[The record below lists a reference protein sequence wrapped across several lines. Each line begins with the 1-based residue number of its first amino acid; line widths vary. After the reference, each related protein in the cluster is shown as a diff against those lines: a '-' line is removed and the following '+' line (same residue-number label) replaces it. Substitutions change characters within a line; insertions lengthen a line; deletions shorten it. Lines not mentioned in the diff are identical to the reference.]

1 MAGGEDARKRRRGC
15 AMAQQFPTSQAAL
28 GDYVEWQQQQQA
40 PMHAFPGT
48 SRPPAHMSLA
58 ALVTAHGAH
67 ARPAAPGLTMQDLL
81 QLAMSSGGAGSPG
94 AVHAQAFAGLP
105 RQPGCELPFPISATF
120 AAAARNPV
128 AVSTLQG
135 VHDGPTFLAHLA
147 PAVQGITQ
155 GASSAPAVSAK
166 REDPSESDGEQS
178 DGERESRGSV
188 NTIFPRR
195 KQGQHAR
202 MNSQPVVLN
211 EATLSQL
218 FTLPLHKAAVKLG
231 ISATAMKSACR
242 KLGIKKWPYRALSGT
257 STKQQ
262 RKTRTCSPSGA
273 SSRRSGKSALASSC
287 SESHSDHS
295 SDLSKDAQLLAETM
309 RLLQK
314 GVQSE
319 RQAREEQ
326 SASSSDSECGSE
338 ISGAST
344 REGQQEISRQE
355 SFSPGQGPLGQSSP
369 GSSAPP
375 AAPNSVASLLN

>member
-1 MAGGEDARKRRRGC
+1 
-15 AMAQQFPTSQAAL
+15 MAQQFPTSQGAL
-28 GDYVEWQQQQQA
+28 SDYVEWQQQQA

-48 SRPPAHMSLA
+48 SLPPAQHMSLA
-58 ALVTAHGAH
+58 SLVTAHGAH
-67 ARPAAPGLTMQDLL
+67 SRSAAPGLTMQDLL

-105 RQPGCELPFPISATF
+105 RQPGGELPFPIGASL
-120 AAAARNPV
+120 AAASRHPA
-128 AVSTLQG
+128 AVSTLQEAHG
-135 VHDGPTFLAHLA
+135 GPSFLANLA
-147 PAVQGITQ
+147 PAVQGIAQ

-262 RKTRTCSPSGA
+262 RKARTCSPSGA
-273 SSRRSGKSALASSC
+273 SSRRSGPKSSSASS
-287 SESHSDHS
+287 EAHARDS
-295 SDLSKDAQLLAETM
+295 SDISKDAQLLAETM
-309 RLLQK
+309 RLLQQ

-319 RQAREEQ
+319 RQARDEQ
-326 SASSSDSECGSE
+326 SALSSDSECGSE
-338 ISGAST
+338 VSGAST
-344 REGQQEISRQE
+344 REGQQEISRQDT
-355 SFSPGQGPLGQSSP
+355 FSPGQGPLGT
-369 GSSAPP
+369 SAPTP